1 MYKKNDKLLE
11 MNLDENTLMIYD
23 EERELNF
30 VLNDS
35 LLIIYNNCDKNIQEI
50 KEELKKELNI
60 TISDEE
66 LLNDIEEALNSLVVN
81 NIILV
86 N

>member
-66 LLNDIEEALNSLVVN
+66 LLNDIEEALNTLVVN